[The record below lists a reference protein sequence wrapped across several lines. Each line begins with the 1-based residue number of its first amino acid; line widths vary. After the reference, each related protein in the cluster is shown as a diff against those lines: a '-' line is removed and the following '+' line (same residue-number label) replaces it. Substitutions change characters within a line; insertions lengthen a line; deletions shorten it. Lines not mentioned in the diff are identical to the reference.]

1 MHNTALVSLAI
12 DRNNNNF
19 ITFHCFNDI
28 GTPLQN
34 FEQNLTRN
42 MDVYGMARHMHAPAG
57 GNSGVAALAAL
68 VLQLLQHTVG
78 ASGVAAVSAPP
89 PSLAG
94 PPPSPSSPLHHRV
107 LLLLKEDKVT
117 VLPGRGVFLHHLH
130 PVGQ

>member
-1 MHNTALVSLAI
+1 
-12 DRNNNNF
+12 
-19 ITFHCFNDI
+19 
-28 GTPLQN
+28 
-34 FEQNLTRN
+34 
-42 MDVYGMARHMHAPAG
+42 MARHMHAPAG

-107 LLLLKEDKVT
+107 LKEDKFT
-117 VLPGRGVFLHHLH
+117 VLPGGVFLQHLH
-130 PVGQ
+130 PAGQ